1 MTRRAIDSQ
10 QTAKAMIDEF
20 IAKGAVVVE
29 ERNEQ
34 ERLRKEVE
42 RSKPRMVLLG
52 FTPRAQRQRA

>member
-10 QTAKAMIDEF
+10 AVVKAMIEHY
-20 IAKGAVVVE
+20 IAIGAVVVE

-42 RSKPRMVLLG
+42 RSKPRLGLLG
-52 FTPRAQRQRA
+52 FTPRAQRNRA

>member
-1 MTRRAIDSQ
+1 MRMTRRAIDSQ
-10 QTAKAMIDEF
+10 AIARKMIDHY

-42 RSKPRMVLLG
+42 RSRPRMVLLG
-52 FTPRAQRQRA
+52 FTATRPG

>member
-1 MTRRAIDSQ
+1 MTRRAIESQ
-10 QTAKAMIDEF
+10 ASAKAMIEHY

-52 FTPRAQRQRA
+52 FTATRPG

>member
-1 MTRRAIDSQ
+1 MTRRAIESQ
-10 QTAKAMIDEF
+10 SSAKAMIEHY

-52 FTPRAQRQRA
+52 FTATRPG